1 MNHQWPPEV
10 TRAMHEFSDAAPV
23 APSLT
28 SVLDHLPTT
37 ASSGSL
43 SARLEPEKRLVPM
56 KEMNVSL
63 NTRTT
68 ETRNRRRLLIV
79 AAAAVVVVGIAGIA
93 LFNYSDDDESPAP
106 APAATLAP
114 TTTIAP
120 TTTVATTI
128 GTYLMPESD
137 RLETDADV
145 RFTFAVPDGWSD
157 NDWYVD
163 KVGSDPSFGVVFQK
177 VVNIYDDSCPSVLVD
192 PPVGPSVDDLAS
204 AWANLPGFEA
214 TAAIDITVDGFH
226 GKQVEFTVPDYDDAE
241 CAYGTF
247 KLLNEG
253 PFADWWA
260 QGPNQH
266 NKLWIL
272 DVNGTRV
279 VIIGAY
285 FPDTSPQDRAA
296 IDDILASIQID

>member
-28 SVLDHLPTT
+28 SVLDRLPATR
-37 ASSGSL
+37 SSGSL
-43 SARLEPEKRLVPM
+43 TARLEPESRLVPM
-56 KEMNVSL
+56 KEMNMSL

-93 LFNYSDDDESPAP
+93 LSNYSDDDESPAP

-114 TTTIAP
+114 TS
-120 TTTVATTI
+120 TVAPTI

-145 RFTFAVPDGWSD
+145 RLSFAVPDGWSD

-177 VVNIYDDSCPSVLVD
+177 VVNIYDDSCPSVLVA
-192 PPVGPSVDDLAS
+192 PPIGPSVDDLAS

-226 GKQVEFTVPDYDDAE
+226 GKQVEFTVPDY
-241 CAYGTF
+241 
-247 KLLNEG
+247 NEEDCPHG
-253 PFADWWA
+253 IFNLWNSVGGGRYRA

-266 NKLWIL
+266 HQLWIL
-272 DVNGTRV
+272 DVNGTRL
-279 VIIGAY
+279 VIVTTS

-296 IDDILASIQID
+296 LDEILASIQIG